1 MTDIDNEKIENNNSN
16 IKNDIDMSKYKVI
29 EEKVIIDENGKEKQI
44 VIVQKKYKKNND
56 IEKLKESQKKY
67 YEKNK
72 DKVMKRQSEY
82 ENERYK
88 NDEAYRMRRIQA
100 NKESYL
106 KRKQLKELKKLEE
119 NNKEI

>member
-44 VIVQKKYKKNND
+44 VIVNVIQDKK
-56 IEKLKESQKKY
+56 EKIKESKKKY

-72 DKVMKRQSEY
+72 ETILKKRNEY
-82 ENERYK
+82 EKERCK
-88 NDEAYRMRRIQA
+88 IDEEFKQRRILQK
-100 NKESYL
+100 KESYL
-106 KRKQLKELKKLEE
+106 RRKQLKELKKLEE
-119 NNKEI
+119 NKKI